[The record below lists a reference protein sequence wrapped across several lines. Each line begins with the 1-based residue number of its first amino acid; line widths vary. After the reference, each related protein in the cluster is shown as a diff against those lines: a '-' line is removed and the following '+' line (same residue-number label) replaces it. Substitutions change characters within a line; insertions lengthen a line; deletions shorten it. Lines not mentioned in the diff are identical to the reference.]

1 MNGIEAD
8 DLALVAKQGAFEDVS
23 KLAIEYSDAVI
34 QGSESI
40 NESVLDYAKKSQK
53 LFLPYQ
59 DPQNYVSSYNQF
71 YDQILGE

>member
-1 MNGIEAD
+1 
-8 DLALVAKQGAFEDVS
+8 
-23 KLAIEYSDAVI
+23 LAIEYSDAVI
-34 QGSESI
+34 QGSETI
-40 NESVLDYAKKSQK
+40 HESVLDYAKKSQK